1 MTLFEAAVTGTDT
14 LTVGELAQC
23 LRQTL
28 DFAFPTGVWVTGEI
42 DNLNRARSGHV
53 YFNLV
58 ERTADQ
64 PGAAPAAV
72 VSVVLFND
80 DRQRVNNMIKRYGN
94 VMRMADGVQ
103 VRIQAMVDF
112 YAPRGQLQLRMT
124 SIDPAHTLGA
134 IAAHRAAVLAKL
146 TDEGLLRRNAGLPMV
161 PVPLRVGVVTSL
173 GSAAHADMLKVFTAS
188 GFAFEVTEVD
198 TAVQGAEA
206 PAAIAAAIAEAA
218 RRTDVVVLAR
228 GGGSTTDLS
237 TFDHEAVARA
247 IAGCERPVL
256 TGIGHETDHS
266 AADEVAH
273 TPCSTPT
280 AAARAVVQRVEDWL
294 ARLDD
299 TAQAIETRSHRN
311 LAAAAHRTDKA
322 ASDLTRAARAAT
334 GRADINLTG
343 AARRL
348 TRAGHSATELAES
361 SLASATQ
368 RLTRSGRAAVKLSD
382 RRLAVRGR
390 RMAQAGRNADRR
402 ARSHLDQASARFALA
417 CRFDLRNAASHIDA
431 LESRVRSLDPAS
443 VLRRGWSLTRRAD
456 GTLVRS
462 VEDVEPGDRI
472 TTHLADGEL
481 ASSILT
487 RHSNDEDAAQ

>member
-1 MTLFEAAVTGTDT
+1 MTLFEAGAAGSDT
-14 LTVGELAQC
+14 MTVGEFAQC

-28 DFAFPTGVWVTGEI
+28 DLTFPTGVWVTGEI

-58 ERTADQ
+58 ERPADQ
-64 PGAAPAAV
+64 PGAAPAAL
-72 VSVVLFND
+72 VSVVLFRD

-94 VMRMADGVQ
+94 AMRMADGVQ

-112 YAPRGQLQLRMT
+112 YAARGQLQLRMT

-134 IAAHRAAVLAKL
+134 IAAHRAAVLVQL
-146 TDEGLLRRNAGLPMV
+146 TEEGLLRRNAESPMA
-161 PVPLRVGVVTSL
+161 PVPLRVGLVTSL
-173 GSAAHADMLKVFTAS
+173 GSAAHADMLKVFEGS

-206 PAAIAAAIAEAA
+206 PAAIAAAIVEAA

-237 TFDHEAVARA
+237 TFDHETVARA
-247 IAGCERPVL
+247 VAGCDRPVL

-273 TPCSTPT
+273 TACSTPT

-294 ARLDD
+294 ARLDE
-299 TAQAIETRSHRN
+299 TAQAIETHTRRN
-311 LAAAAHRTDKA
+311 LATAAHRADRA
-322 ASDLTRAARAAT
+322 ESDLTRAARSAA
-334 GRADINLTG
+334 GRADISLTG

-348 TRAGHSATELAES
+348 TRAGHIATELAES

-368 RLTRSGRAAVKLSD
+368 RLTRSGRSALKISD

-390 RMAQAGRNADRR
+390 RLAQAGRNADRR
-402 ARSHLDQASARFALA
+402 ARTHLDQASARFALA
-417 CRFDLRNAASHIDA
+417 CRLDLRNAASHVDA
-431 LESRVRSLDPAS
+431 MESRVRSLDPAS
-443 VLRRGWSLTRRAD
+443 VLQRGWSLTRRAD

-462 VEDVEPGDRI
+462 VDEVEPGDRI

-481 ASSILT
+481 ASSILA
-487 RHSNDEDAAQ
+487 RHSNDEDAAR

>member
-1 MTLFEAAVTGTDT
+1 MTLFEAGAAGSDT

-28 DFAFPTGVWVTGEI
+28 DLTFPTGVWVTGEI
-42 DNLNRARSGHV
+42 DNLNRARSGHA

-58 ERTADQ
+58 ERPADE

-72 VSVVLFND
+72 VSVVLFSD

-94 VMRMADGVQ
+94 AMRMADGVQ

-112 YAPRGQLQLRMT
+112 YAARGRLQLRMT

-134 IAAHRAAVLAKL
+134 IAAYRAAVLAQL
-146 TDEGLLRRNAGLPMV
+146 TEEGLLRRNAESPMA
-161 PVPLRVGVVTSL
+161 PVPLRVGLVTSL
-173 GSAAHADMLKVFTAS
+173 GSAAHADLLKVFEGS

-237 TFDHEAVARA
+237 TFDHETVARA
-247 IAGCERPVL
+247 VAGCDRPVL

-273 TPCSTPT
+273 TACSTPT

-294 ARLDD
+294 ARLDE
-299 TAQAIETRSHRN
+299 TAQAIETHTRRN
-311 LAAAAHRTDKA
+311 LATAAHRADRA
-322 ASDLTRAARAAT
+322 ASDLTRAGRAAA

-348 TRAGHSATELAES
+348 TRAGHVATELAES

-368 RLTRSGRAAVKLSD
+368 RLTRSGRSAVKISD
-382 RRLAVRGR
+382 SRLAVRGR
-390 RMAQAGRNADRR
+390 RLAQAGRNADRR
-402 ARSHLDQASARFALA
+402 ARTHLDQASARFALS
-417 CRFDLRNAASHIDA
+417 CRLDLRNAASHIDA
-431 LESRVRSLDPAS
+431 MESRVRSLDPAS

-462 VEDVEPGDRI
+462 VDEVEPGDRI

-481 ASSILT
+481 ASSILA
-487 RHSNDEDAAQ
+487 RHFNDEDAAR